1 MVKIKN
7 RNTKMSNDL
16 EGSDQLDCVSMNSSP
31 ADRIPHGIELEENRV
46 YFYCPIGGIEALE
59 LNRTLRRLDVEMQ
72 YLSNRLECKEI
83 PIHLHIHSPG
93 GSIFAGLSIVDTI
106 KNCKTSVYTYID
118 GSAASAAT
126 LVSIAG
132 KKRFMGKNAYMLIH
146 QPQIEWAGKFDEFMD
161 EITNQKSLYDKVVNL
176 YLRHTNIEE
185 EALKEMLDHEL
196 WLDSEKCVELGLVDK
211 VK

>member
-1 MVKIKN
+1 M
-7 RNTKMSNDL
+7 T
-16 EGSDQLDCVSMNSSP
+16 DQIDNFDQVDYTEMNSLSG
-31 ADRIPHGIELEENRV
+31 DRIPRGIEVEENRI
-46 YFYCPIGGIEALE
+46 YFYCPIGGSEALE
-59 LNRTLRRLDVEMQ
+59 LNRLLRRLDVEME
-72 YLSNRLECKEI
+72 YLKNRLECREV

-93 GSIFAGLSIVDTI
+93 GSVFAGLSIVDTI

-132 KKRFMGKNAYMLIH
+132 KKRFIGKNGYMLIH

-161 EITNQKSLYDKVVNL
+161 EIANQKSLYEKVVSL
-176 YLRHTNIEE
+176 YLEHTVIEE
-185 EALKEMLDHEL
+185 DDLKEMLDHEL
-196 WLDSEKCVELGLVDK
+196 WMDSDRCLELGLVDK